1 MCVYEEGRVWV
12 FACAYIVCEC
22 EFLHTHRGI
31 VCGRVHAMK
40 VCARAC
46 VCAVHRP
53 WHRLLAACLSSSS
66 RVLQRRPQGCT
77 KKAIRLPFVSRLS
90 SAGLAGRRG

>member
-1 MCVYEEGRVWV
+1 MRVC
-12 FACAYIVCEC
+12 ACAYVVCEC
-22 EFLHTHRGI
+22 EFVHVRRGI
-31 VCGRVHAMK
+31 VCGRVQAMK
-40 VCARAC
+40 VCACAR

-66 RVLQRRPQGCT
+66 RVLQRQPQGCT

-90 SAGLAGRRG
+90 SAGLAGRQG